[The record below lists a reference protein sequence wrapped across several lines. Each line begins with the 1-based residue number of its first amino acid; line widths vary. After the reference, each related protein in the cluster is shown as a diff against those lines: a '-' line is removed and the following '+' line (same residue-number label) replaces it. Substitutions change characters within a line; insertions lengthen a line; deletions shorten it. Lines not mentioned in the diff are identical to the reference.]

1 MGLSVIVPVYNGE
14 KYIED
19 CLNSIINQTY
29 KNLQIIVV
37 NDGSTDNTKSILSDI
52 SKKDSRIQVID
63 KENGGV
69 SSARNVGLE
78 HATEDCITFVDDD
91 DTVDL
96 DMYELLMNYIAQGYD
111 IAHCGY
117 KKISKEKVK
126 LVNGTGKVITQNN
139 VEALECLISGRLF
152 VGSLCNKV
160 YKRSLFKCIRLDE
173 TLKINEDVLMN
184 YQVFKNSKKTIFI
197 DEAKY
202 NYFERDESSCKNTNS
217 IKKWEDCLKVAEI
230 ISNDCKETYLHD
242 IALNKYIG
250 ALIVL
255 YRVYYYSKDI
265 NCKKNLKHIR
275 KHLKSFY
282 KKKHIIGRKNKI
294 SSILIIYLP
303 YIYGLLYKVY
313 DKIRVPNWDVNMEE

>member
-19 CLNSIINQTY
+19 CLNSIMNQTY
-29 KNLQIIVV
+29 KDLQIIVV
-37 NDGSTDNTKSILSDI
+37 NDGSTDDTRFILSDI
-52 SKKDSRIQVID
+52 SKKDSRIQVIE

-78 HATEDCITFVDDD
+78 YASKDCITFVDDD

-96 DMYELLMNYIAQGYD
+96 DMYEFLMNYINEGYD

-126 LVNGTGKVITQNN
+126 LVNGTGKIIIQNN
-139 VEALECLISGRLF
+139 MEALECLIYGRLF

-160 YKRSLFKCIRLDE
+160 YKRSLFKDIKLDE

-217 IKKWEDCLKVAEI
+217 IKKSEDCLKVAKI
-230 ISNDCKETYLHD
+230 IRDDCKDNSLKT

-250 ALIVL
+250 NLIGL
-255 YRVYYYSKDI
+255 YKSYYYDE
-265 NCKKNLKHIR
+265 NDYKNKLKTIR
-275 KHLKSFY
+275 KELKLFY
-282 KKKHIIGRKNKI
+282 KDNKIIERKNKI
-294 SSILIIYLP
+294 SSLLIIYLP
-303 YIYGLLYKVY
+303 HIYGIIYKVY
-313 DKIRVPNWDVNMEE
+313 DEIRIPNWDVNMEE

>member
-29 KNLQIIVV
+29 KDLQIIVV

-52 SKKDSRIQVID
+52 AKRDSRIQIID

-69 SSARNVGLE
+69 SSARNMGLE
-78 HATEDCITFVDDD
+78 YATKDCITFVDDD

-96 DMYELLMNYIAQGYD
+96 DMYELLMNYIDEGYD

-126 LVNGTGKVITQNN
+126 LVNGTGKIIIQNN
-139 VEALECLISGRLF
+139 VEALECLISGKLF

-160 YKRSLFKCIRLDE
+160 YKRSLFKGIKLDE

-202 NYFERDESSCKNTNS
+202 NYFERDESSCKNTNN
-217 IKKWEDCLKVAEI
+217 IKKSQDCLKVANLI
-230 ISNDCKETYLHD
+230 KNDSNNSELEQ
-242 IALNKYIG
+242 ASSEKYIR
-250 ALIVL
+250 ALIEL
-255 YRVYYYSKDI
+255 YRSYYYNKVP
-265 NCKKNLKHIR
+265 KRGQNLKTIR
-275 KHLKSFY
+275 QEIKLNY
-282 KKKHIIGRKNKI
+282 KNNCIVGRKEKV
-294 SSILIIYLP
+294 SSALIIYMP
-303 YIYGLLYKVY
+303 FIYGFLYKIY
-313 DKIRVPNWDVNMEE
+313 DSIRVPNWDV

>member
-19 CLNSIINQTY
+19 CLNSIMNQTY
-29 KNLQIIVV
+29 KDLQIIVV

-52 SKKDSRIQVID
+52 SKRDSRIQIID

-78 HATEDCITFVDDD
+78 YATKDCITFVDDD

-96 DMYELLMNYIAQGYD
+96 DMYELLMNYIDEGYD

-126 LVNGTGKVITQNN
+126 LVNGTGKIIIQNN
-139 VEALECLISGRLF
+139 VEALECLISGKLF

-160 YKRSLFKCIRLDE
+160 YKRSLFKGIKLDE

-184 YQVFKNSKKTIFI
+184 YEVFKNSKKTIFI

-202 NYFERDESSCKNTNS
+202 NYFERDESSCKNTNN
-217 IKKWEDCLKVAEI
+217 IKKSQDCLKVANLI
-230 ISNDCKETYLHD
+230 KKD
-242 IALNKYIG
+242 LNNSELEQAASEKYIR
-250 ALIVL
+250 ALIEL
-255 YRVYYYSKDI
+255 YRSYYYNKVP
-265 NCKKNLKHIR
+265 KGGQNLKTIR
-275 KHLKSFY
+275 QEIKLNY
-282 KKKHIIGRKNKI
+282 KNNCIVGRKEKV
-294 SSILIIYLP
+294 SSALIIYMP
-303 YIYGLLYKVY
+303 FIYGFLYKIY
-313 DKIRVPNWDVNMEE
+313 DRIRVPNWDV

>member
-29 KNLQIIVV
+29 KDLQIIAV

-52 SKKDSRIQVID
+52 SKRDSRIQVID

-78 HATEDCITFVDDD
+78 HATKDCITFVDDD

-96 DMYELLMNYIAQGYD
+96 DMYELLMNYIDEGYD

-117 KKISKEKVK
+117 KKISKEKLK
-126 LVNGTGKVITQNN
+126 LVNGTGKIIIQNN
-139 VEALECLISGRLF
+139 MEALECLISGRLF

-160 YKRSLFKCIRLDE
+160 YKRSLFKDIKLDE

-217 IKKWEDCLKVAEI
+217 IKKWEDCLKVAKI
-230 ISNDCKETYLHD
+230 IKDDCKKTSLYD
-242 IALNKYIG
+242 TALNKYIG
-250 ALIVL
+250 SLMVL
-255 YRVYYYSKDI
+255 YRAYYYSKNVDY
-265 NCKKNLKHIR
+265 KKDLKNIR
-275 KHLKSFY
+275 KQLNLFY
-282 KKKHIIGRKNKI
+282 KNKNIMGKKNKI
-294 SSILIIYLP
+294 TSIFIIHLP
-303 YIYGLLYKVY
+303 HIYGFLYRVY
-313 DKIRVPNWDVNMEE
+313 DKIRIPNWDVNTED